1 MAAVGPPETRPLAE
15 LLQTV
20 AVPRNLDRVRR
31 GIDVLL
37 SRDPPPIGVTPR
49 DVVYAKGTLRL
60 YRYRPV
66 SDEVYR
72 IPVVLVMSTISKP
85 YILDLSPGQSLV
97 EYLLREGFDV
107 FMVDWGIP
115 RPEDKGLDLEYY
127 VLESL
132 PRNIEEVQKV
142 TGESEV
148 SLFGYCMG
156 GLFALMYRGVFH
168 DAPVANIVCAATPVD
183 FEGMPLFRR
192 WSDPRWFDVD
202 RLVDR
207 LGNIPPDLILR
218 SFEMLRPVERWFSYL
233 RLTENLW
240 NGLWVKNYRLF
251 YHWIHDQIPFPGEAY
266 RRMIKELLW
275 ENRLMKGTLTIGG
288 RRVDTGAITSP
299 LLHIM
304 AEHDHIAPFASTH
317 PLTGI
322 VGSKDKEDIVLK
334 GGHVSLV
341 AGLNAW
347 FRLWPRLSQWLSVR
361 SV

>member
-1 MAAVGPPETRPLAE
+1 MAPVRTADTRPLAE
-15 LLQTV
+15 IRQTE
-20 AVPRNLDRVRR
+20 AVTRNLDRVRR
-31 GIDVLL
+31 GMDVLL
-37 SRDPPPIGVTPR
+37 NRDLPPVGATPR
-49 DVVYAKGTLRL
+49 DVVYAKGTQRL
-60 YRYRPV
+60 YRYRPLT
-66 SDEVYR
+66 DEVYR
-72 IPVVLVMSTISKP
+72 IPVVLVMSLVSKP

-97 EYLLREGFDV
+97 EFLLRQGFDV

-115 RPEDKGLDLEYY
+115 RPEDKRLDLEYY

-142 TGESEV
+142 TGERDV
-148 SLFGYCMG
+148 SLLGYCMG
-156 GLFALMYRGVFH
+156 GLFTLMYSGIFH

-183 FEGMPLFRR
+183 FEAMPLFRR
-192 WSDPRWFDVD
+192 WSDPRWFDLD

-218 SFEMLRPVERWFSYL
+218 SFEMLRPVERWFSYV

-240 NGLWVKNYRLF
+240 NDLWVKNYRLF

-275 ENRLMKGTLTIGG
+275 ENKLMKGTLTIGG
-288 RRVDTGAITSP
+288 RGVDTTAITCP
-299 LLHIM
+299 VLHIM
-304 AEHDHIAPFASTH
+304 AQHDHIAPFPSTH
-317 PLTGI
+317 PLTTI
-322 VGSKDKEDIVLK
+322 VGSQDKEDIVLK

-341 AGLNAW
+341 TGPNAW
-347 FRLWPRLSQWLSVR
+347 FRLWPRLSEWLSVR

>member
-1 MAAVGPPETRPLAE
+1 MATAGTPETRPLAE
-15 LLQTV
+15 MFQTM
-20 AVPRNLDRVRR
+20 AARRNVDRVRQ
-31 GIDVLL
+31 GMNVLL
-37 SRDPPPIGVTPR
+37 RRDLPPMGATPR

-60 YRYRPV
+60 YRYRPL
-66 SDEVYR
+66 SNEVYR
-72 IPVVLVMSTISKP
+72 IPLVLVMSTISKP

-97 EYLLREGFDV
+97 EYLLRQGFDV
-107 FMVDWGIP
+107 FMLDWGVP
-115 RPEDKGLDLEYY
+115 RPEDQRLDLEYY

-142 TGESEV
+142 TEEREV

-156 GLFALMYRGVFH
+156 GLFTLMYSGVFPE
-168 DAPVANIVCAATPVD
+168 APVANIVCAATPVD
-183 FEGMPLFRR
+183 FDGMPLFRR

-218 SFEMLRPVERWFSYL
+218 SFEMLRPVERWFSYI

-240 NGLWVKNYRLF
+240 NALWVKNYRLF

-266 RRMIKELLW
+266 RRMVKELLW
-275 ENRLMKGTLTIGG
+275 ENKLMEGTLTIGG
-288 RRVDTGAITSP
+288 RRVDTSAITCP

-304 AEHDHIAPFASTH
+304 AEHDHIAPIASTR
-317 PLTGI
+317 PLTTI
-322 VGSKDKEDIVLK
+322 VGSEDKEDIVVK

-341 AGLNAW
+341 AGLDAW